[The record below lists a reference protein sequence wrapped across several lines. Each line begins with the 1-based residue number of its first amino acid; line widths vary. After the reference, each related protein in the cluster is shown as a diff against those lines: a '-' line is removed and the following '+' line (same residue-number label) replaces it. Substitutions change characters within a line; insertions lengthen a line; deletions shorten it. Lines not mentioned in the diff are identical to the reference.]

1 MRPDVARP
9 STSSSQG
16 WELCSEEIL
25 SPGDMYTAAS
35 PARDNLNNY
44 LPLRTSVVGFSLH
57 PLMTLLQ
64 LSSSPQLLAL
74 AWQYVMFLH
83 ARSPRQIKITEPLPS
98 ICKVMVLLWL
108 YPVSIYIPSPL
119 VLVIMT
125 SLQPCIWHYSHRQ
138 HPSCHGGA
146 RPPDTRIF
154 ALQVTSPRGLVITFV
169 K

>member
-25 SPGDMYTAAS
+25 SPGDMYTA
-35 PARDNLNNY
+35 ARDNLNNY

-83 ARSPRQIKITEPLPS
+83 ARSPRQIKITEPLPLHMQGNGTAVAIS
-98 ICKVMVLLWL
+98 
-108 YPVSIYIPSPL
+108 SIYISTFHL
-119 VLVIMT
+119 RWCW
-125 SLQPCIWHYSHRQ
+125 SLWQVCRPVSAITATVSTHHVTAGRGRQTHEYLLYRWHRQ
-138 HPSCHGGA
+138 G
-146 RPPDTRIF
+146 
-154 ALQVTSPRGLVITFV
+154 GLVITFV

>member
-25 SPGDMYTAAS
+25 SPGDMYTAA
-35 PARDNLNNY
+35 RDKLHNY

-98 ICKVMVLLWL
+98 ICKVMVLLRL
-108 YPVSIYIPSPL
+108 YPVSIYLHSISAGAGHYDKFAALYLP
-119 VLVIMT
+119 
-125 SLQPCIWHYSHRQ
+125 LQP
-138 HPSCHGGA
+138 PSAPIMSRRGA
-146 RPPDTRIF
+146 AARHTNICSTGDI
-154 ALQVTSPRGLVITFV
+154 AKVG
-169 K
+169 